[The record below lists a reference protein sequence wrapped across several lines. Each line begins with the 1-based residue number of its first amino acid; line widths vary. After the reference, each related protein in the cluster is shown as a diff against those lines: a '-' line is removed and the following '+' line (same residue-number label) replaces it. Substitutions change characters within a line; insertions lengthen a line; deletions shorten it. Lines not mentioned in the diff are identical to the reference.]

1 MVTDHAVRVLVAVAG
16 SQLQSVVEDVGLGDV
31 KSEEDPDMSQTQA
44 DLSALDVPVT
54 TGVSH

>member
-16 SQLQSVVEDVGLGDV
+16 SQLQSVVGDVGLGDV
-31 KSEEDPDMSQTQA
+31 KSEEDPEMTQA